1 MSIQKEFLFGTT
13 QPSIVVKQSENGV
26 NVVKFKIPLANFG
39 KKNDGYKTFN
49 NAIKRLNKK

>member
-39 KKNDGYKTFN
+39 KKNDGHKTFN